1 MNFLINNQ
9 LISINLFHGENLLR
23 TFGTV
28 ALEIKQLGLYILKA
42 I

>member
-1 MNFLINNQ
+1 MNFLINNE

-23 TFGTV
+23 TFETV
-28 ALEIKQLGLYILKA
+28 AIKIRQLGLYILKA